1 MSDTPKKNREGISQ
15 EEFIR
20 RRPEESQDQ
29 GGGAGPGSPETLEP
43 TQGEKPSADDRD
55 EGADD

>member
-55 EGADD
+55 